1 MVLYEM
7 DIDPTLLQDPVCSK
21 RRDLIRNPEGTFLRG
36 HDDPATLAL
45 KAVGA
50 ARVPNETVFMC
61 TRDDSRDELD
71 AVSPFANDKH
81 HFHIF
86 EMPQRRAAY
95 GPPFHGWAFGA
106 RLGPKAVG
114 TWGNRAEGAVQ
125 PTLPPAL
132 RHVNYHEL
140 LMILEAPNQVGLP
153 CSINTE
159 APLGWAVFCYQS
171 WEVLFS

>member
-1 MVLYEM
+1 M
-7 DIDPTLLQDPVCSK
+7 DTDPTLLQHPVFSRRYDEDP
-21 RRDLIRNPEGTFLRG
+21 NPDGTFLRG
-36 HDDPATLAL
+36 QKDPATLAL
-45 KAVGA
+45 EAVGA
-50 ARVPNETVFMC
+50 KRVPNERIYMC
-61 TRDDSRDELD
+61 ARDDSRDELD
-71 AVSPFANDKH
+71 AVFPFANDKH

-86 EMPQRRAAY
+86 EMPLRRAAY

-114 TWGNRAEGAVQ
+114 AWRNRAEGAVQ

-132 RHVNYHEL
+132 RTANYHEL

-153 CSINTE
+153 CSVNTE

-171 WEVLFS
+171 WGVLFS